1 MALVKFIQ
9 STESKISSASI
20 SNGTFYVSTDTK
32 KLYIDIDGQ
41 RIQVGK
47 DSDTKYT
54 LSKSGNTIELSGSD
68 GSFYQVADANTTY
81 NNATSTVSGLMSSA
95 DKAKLDSLVA
105 VSASEKSK
113 WNAAYNHSISAHAPS
128 NAEVNQNAFSNISV
142 NGSVISADSK
152 TDTLTLS
159 GSNITLT
166 PNTALDN
173 ITFSLN
179 KMNVVNALGYT
190 PPTTNTTYSVV
201 STTANGLAPKRDGN
215 TNSFLR
221 GDGLWATPTLSNLGV
236 SATTTQLDYLIG
248 ATSNI
253 QTQLNNKAPNDIIAI
268 QKTQPTSSDCKIWIK
283 I

>member
-9 STESKISSASI
+9 STEDKITSASI

-32 KLYIDIDGQ
+32 KLYIDIEDRRVQIG
-41 RIQVGK
+41 
-47 DSDTKYT
+47 DNTKYT
-54 LSKSGNTIELSGSD
+54 LSKSGNTIALSGTD
-68 GSFYQVADANTTY
+68 GSYYTVADANTTY
-81 NNATSTVSGLMSSA
+81 NNATSMVSGLMSSA

-105 VSASEKSK
+105 VSASEKEK
-113 WNAAYNHSISAHAPS
+113 WNAAYNHANSVHAPS
-128 NAEVNQNAFSNISV
+128 NAEANQNAFSDVSV

-166 PNTALDN
+166 PDTWSNS
-173 ITFSLN
+173 ITFNLN
-179 KMNVVNALGYT
+179 RTGVVNALGYT
-190 PPTTNTTYSVV
+190 PPTTDTTYGVV
-201 STTANGLAPKRDGN
+201 SITANGLAPRRNGS

-236 SATTTQLDYLIG
+236 SATATQLNYLIG

-253 QTQLNNKAPNDIIAI
+253 QTQLNSKAPNDIIAI
-268 QKTQPTSSDCKIWIK
+268 QSTQPVSSNCKIWIK

>member
-9 STESKISSASI
+9 STEDKIASASI
-20 SNGTFYVSTDTK
+20 NNGTFYVSTDTK
-32 KLYIDIDGQ
+32 KLYIDIEGRRVQIGDN
-41 RIQVGK
+41 
-47 DSDTKYT
+47 TKYT
-54 LSKSGNTIELSGSD
+54 LNKSGSTIALSGTD
-68 GSFYQVADANTTY
+68 GSHYTVVDANTTY

-95 DKAKLDSLVA
+95 DKTKLDSLIA
-105 VSASEKSK
+105 VSASEKEK

-142 NGSVISADSK
+142 NGSTISADSK

-166 PNTALDN
+166 PNTASDN

-179 KMNVVNALGYT
+179 KANVVNALGYT
-190 PPTTNTTYSVV
+190 PPTVNTTYGVV
-201 STTANGLAPKRDGN
+201 STTVNGLAPKRDGSAS
-215 TNSFLR
+215 SFLR

-236 SATTTQLDYLIG
+236 SATATQLNYLMG

-253 QTQLNNKAPNDIIAI
+253 QTQLNNKAPSDIIAI
-268 QKTQPTSSDCKIWIK
+268 QSSQPTSNNCKIWIK

>member
-32 KLYIDIDGQ
+32 KLYIDINGRRVQ
-41 RIQVGK
+41 IGGN
-47 DSDTKYT
+47 TKYVLT
-54 LSKSGNTIELSGSD
+54 KSGNTIELSGTD
-68 GSFYQVADANTTY
+68 GSYYAVVDANTTY

-105 VSASEKSK
+105 VSADEKSK

-128 NAEVNQNAFSNISV
+128 NAEVNQNAFSNIYV
-142 NGSVISADSK
+142 GDYHVIRAESK
-152 TDTLTLS
+152 TDSLRLY
-159 GSNITLT
+159 GKDITLT
-166 PNTALDN
+166 PNLARN
-173 ITFSLN
+173 SITFSLS
-179 KMNVVNALGYT
+179 KENVLNAL
-190 PPTTNTTYSVV
+190 
-201 STTANGLAPKRDGN
+201 D
-215 TNSFLR
+215 
-221 GDGLWATPTLSNLGV
+221 LSDLGI
-236 SATTTQLDYLIG
+236 SATATQLDYLTG